1 MKISIVCA
9 FEDEIKLLTGKMSE
23 VKSSIMCGIPI
34 TSGKIGGH
42 EINLCIGGIGKS
54 NAAATTQ
61 FNISALG
68 CDALLNIGLAGNC
81 SSLPLG
87 GAVVASKLVY
97 HDYNMEWA
105 RESAPF
111 VTYFTPDKRLVAAA
125 KAVLDKLGTPYIDGV
140 VATGE
145 KFIQDSAVK
154 ADIVAR
160 TDCKC
165 VEMEG
170 AAFAHIAQKCGVPF
184 AVIKVMSDNAD
195 EAGHDDFSQTISVGG
210 YCDLSSRVIYE
221 LVKSL

>member
-111 VTYFTPDKRLVAAA
+111 VTYFTPDKRLVAARRS
-125 KAVLDKLGTPYIDGV
+125 GMDGV
-140 VATGE
+140 RQELFPGPGLAQQEHRG
-145 KFIQDSAVK
+145 VK
-154 ADIVAR
+154 LRRAPRPALDLHAR
-160 TDCKC
+160 RTR
-165 VEMEG
+165 
-170 AAFAHIAQKCGVPF
+170 
-184 AVIKVMSDNAD
+184 AD
-195 EAGHDDFSQTISVGG
+195 EIGEGVFRAPCFG
-210 YCDLSSRVIYE
+210 
-221 LVKSL
+221 